1 MVRQLL
7 VILFVGSLLL
17 HRAPVAIA
25 QSSELCFQETGYCIS
40 GRIRTYWE
48 AQGGLRVFGL
58 PIGAQVSVLVE
69 GKMLT
74 MQQFERNFFLVWSAA
89 IDVQRVADSAVP
101 IAA

>member
-1 MVRQLL
+1 MVRRLL
-7 VILFVGSLLL
+7 VILFVCSLLM
-17 HRAPVAIA
+17 HAVPVATA

-58 PIGAQVSVLVE
+58 PIGAQVSVLIE

-74 MQQFERNFFLVWSAA
+74 MQQIERNRLEMHPNNTA
-89 IDVQRVADSAVP
+89 P
-101 IAA
+101 YY